1 MGRRTL
7 SHLSFPSNN
16 GANFTQGNPQ
26 EDTTVR
32 IGIVAPI
39 FHREPPKGDPTVHTG
54 TVASI
59 LHREPPKGGSTLHT
73 GTVAP
78 ISHREPPRGT
88 LQYTEGQ
95 KADTEIA

>member
-7 SHLSFPSNN
+7 SHLSFPRNN

-32 IGIVAPI
+32 IGIVAL
-39 FHREPPKGDPTVHTG
+39 
-54 TVASI
+54 I
-59 LHREPPKGGSTLHT
+59 LHREPPKEDPTLHT

-78 ISHREPPRGT
+78 ISHRETPRGT
-88 LQYTEGQ
+88 LKYTEGQ